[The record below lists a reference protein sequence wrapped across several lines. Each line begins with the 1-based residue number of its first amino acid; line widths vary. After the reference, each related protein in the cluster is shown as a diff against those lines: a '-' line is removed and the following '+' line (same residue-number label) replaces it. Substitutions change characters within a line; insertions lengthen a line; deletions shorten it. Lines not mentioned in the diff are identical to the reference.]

1 MSDEDDLRT
10 YLEAVAR
17 VPPLS
22 KDEEDELWTAL
33 HSDDQPASETA
44 KKRLIES
51 QLRLVLSIS
60 RGYKG
65 PGFRF
70 TDLVQEGNLGL
81 IRAIANFDVNSKYR
95 FSTYAT
101 WWIRQAITRAIADHG
116 GSTERG
122 TS

>member
-33 HSDDQPASETA
+33 HSDDQPASEAA

-65 PGFRF
+65 LGFRF